1 MLTIITLTGARH
13 EGFALLARYFQFAP
27 RTMAEIMLWLMENLA
42 ARSTCRTSPR
52 LYNDRIIATCSSD
65 SFARPFRSFELIPF
79 LRPLRRMS
87 AMLSECDP
95 INRWL
100 GLQHLGLSHLWH
112 THMPTG
118 IFPFVRN
125 HANLCANHDLFRN
138 VAVPY
143 PSLCIDPPHST
154 HPLWA
159 VVVREKNESA
169 QVMDGFLLI
178 VGS

>member
-13 EGFALLARYFQFAP
+13 EGFALLARYFQFTP
-27 RTMAEIMLWLMENLA
+27 RTMADIMHWLIENLA

-52 LYNDRIIATCSSD
+52 LYSDRIIATCSSD
-65 SFARPFRSFELIPF
+65 SLARPFRSFVLISF

-95 INRWL
+95 RNRWL
-100 GLQHLGLSHLWH
+100 GLQHRGLSHLWQ

-118 IFPFVRN
+118 MAPFVRT
-125 HANLCANHDLFRN
+125 HTSLCASHDLLRK

-154 HPLWA
+154 HPLGA

-169 QVMDGFLLI
+169 QVMDGFLPI